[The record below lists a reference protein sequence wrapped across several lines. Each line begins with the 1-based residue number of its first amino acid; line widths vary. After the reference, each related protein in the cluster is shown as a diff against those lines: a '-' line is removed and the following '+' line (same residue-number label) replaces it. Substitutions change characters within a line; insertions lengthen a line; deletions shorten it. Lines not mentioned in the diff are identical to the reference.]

1 MVELFKQEMESYVKM
16 LEFSLSGS
24 LVRSKIIF
32 ILIDGE
38 YTISQIQK
46 ELEKRKEKYNYRTIW
61 QHINSLEKMGI
72 VTTKKKEHQ
81 SGKPV
86 FVKLSD
92 SFPKDKLFGEDYKD
106 IVFIK
111 NLLKEYKSFKTV

>member
-72 VTTKKKEHQ
+72 VTTKRRHQ

-92 SFPKDKLFGEDYKD
+92 HFLR
-106 IVFIK
+106 
-111 NLLKEYKSFKTV
+111 

>member
-38 YTISQIQK
+38 YTISQIK
-46 ELEKRKEKYNYRTIW
+46 KTREKKRKI
-61 QHINSLEKMGI
+61 
-72 VTTKKKEHQ
+72 
-81 SGKPV
+81 
-86 FVKLSD
+86 
-92 SFPKDKLFGEDYKD
+92 
-106 IVFIK
+106 
-111 NLLKEYKSFKTV
+111 